1 MGMKILAK
9 FSLETQR
16 SKRREREKLPGRIAE
31 MEELSMQQMLAIAE
45 SHENSVR
52 LEKENAE
59 LKQQISDQSNDFALS
74 IAELYEMQNEKEG

>member
-16 SKRREREKLPGRIAE
+16 SKRMEKDKLPDRIAE
-31 MEELSMQQMLAIAE
+31 VEELSMQQMLAIAE

-52 LEKENAE
+52 LEKENTE
-59 LKQQISDQSNDFALS
+59 LKEQILDQSNDFALA